1 MSELL
6 LTGCR
11 IVDPCT
17 GRDETGEIAI
27 RDGVFCKPSELRNPE
42 IVKLDGKVATPGLI
56 DVHVHL
62 RDPGQTHKETLE
74 TGCEAAAAGGFT
86 TIVAMPNTTPAM
98 DSPSAME
105 ELLKRA
111 ENAPVH
117 VLQTSAITRGRQGTE
132 LVDFAAMK
140 AAGAVA
146 FSDDGSTPQDPLLF
160 RNALEKIAALGMVLI
175 DHCEDTSLSKP
186 GVLHLGPV
194 SRQLDLPG
202 QPRLAEAT
210 IVARDILLS
219 QETGC
224 HVHLQHLSLRESA
237 EMLRK
242 AVAAGLK
249 VTGEVTPHHLLL
261 TDEACL
267 TWGTQAK
274 MAPPLRREE
283 DRQAL
288 FNEILKPDS
297 AITMIATDHAPH
309 TAEEKARGWLEA
321 PFGIVGIEAALPLC
335 LTAFRDKIP
344 LLQLISYFTRG
355 PREML
360 GLPIGSLNVGECADV
375 TILDPECEHELNVS
389 RFKSKGRNC
398 PYNGWKCKGK
408 VLGTVKSGKV
418 IWQ

>member
-6 LTGCR
+6 LKGCR

-17 GRDETGEIAI
+17 GRDQIGELAI
-27 RDGVFCKPSELRNPE
+27 RNGVFCRPDELQNPE
-42 IVKLDGKVATPGLI
+42 ILNLDGKTVAPGFI

-74 TGCEAAAAGGFT
+74 SGCEAAASGGFT

-98 DSPSAME
+98 DTPAAME
-105 ELLKRA
+105 EILARA

-146 FSDDGSTPQDPLLF
+146 FSDDGSTPQDARLF
-160 RNALEKIAALGMVLI
+160 RDALEQVASLGMVLI

-186 GVLHLGPV
+186 GVLHEGPV
-194 SRQLDLPG
+194 SRQLGLPG
-202 QPRLAEAT
+202 QPRLAEAA

-224 HVHLQHLSLRESA
+224 RVHLQHLSVRESA

-242 AVAAGLK
+242 AKEAGLK

-283 DRQAL
+283 DRAAL
-288 FNEILKPDS
+288 FNELLKQDS

-321 PFGIVGIEAALPLC
+321 PFGIVGIEAAVPLC
-335 LTAFRDKIP
+335 LTAFRDKMP

-360 GLPIGSLNVGECADV
+360 GLPIGSLNIGECADV
-375 TILDPECEHELNVS
+375 TILDLEAEHEIDVS

-398 PYNGWKCKGK
+398 PYNGRKCKGK
-408 VLGTVKSGKV
+408 VLGTIKAGRV